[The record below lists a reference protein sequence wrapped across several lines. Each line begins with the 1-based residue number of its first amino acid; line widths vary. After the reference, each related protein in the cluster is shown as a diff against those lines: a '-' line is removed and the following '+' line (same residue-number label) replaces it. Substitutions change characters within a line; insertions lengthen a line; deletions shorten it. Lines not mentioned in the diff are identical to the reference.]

1 MMGNENTAGS
11 MYLDPTETEES
22 LQLEPLRGEGY
33 KVWVGRPMFWVYA
46 RGKKRT
52 RVPDTT

>member
-1 MMGNENTAGS
+1 